1 MKASETALILIGFQN
16 DYFREDG
23 ILTAVIEESAKTND
37 VLNNTLALV
46 GEVAKTDALIIDTPI
61 IFSEDYREMG
71 NPVGLLKAIKEL
83 GAFRDGSPGCETL
96 AVFETFGDR
105 ITTIPGKDGFNAFS
119 NTELADTLKAHGI
132 RNFVLAGAVT
142 SICIDSTGRSAHE
155 RGFSVTVLDDCTCG
169 RTNFEQDFYC
179 EQILPLYADVC
190 SSQDLLG
197 KLD

>member
-96 AVFETFGDR
+96 PVIDAFGER

-119 NTELADTLKAHGI
+119 NTGLADTLKARGI